1 MARPHLQPLTLDKLI
16 WTSDEAPA
24 SLHELISRVRARA
37 GEAINWY
44 IKAKDVKRRG
54 ATVTRGGTILATTL
68 TVYFTA
74 GLQMSSIVPF
84 DDPGLLAAS
93 AAAIAAALQG
103 FDRFFGFSK
112 AWMRYI
118 STELKIRTALSA
130 FNMSWPSRISKWTN
144 GVPSDDQIQE
154 AITACVAFIT
164 EVDAAVRQET
174 DQWIADFQASLKDL
188 EDATKAAAAAAK
200 AASDAETA
208 RARQQEADMK
218 AKEDVA
224 RPGSLNVTV
233 TNGTDF
239 PKGWEIAI
247 DDGNPHSCS
256 GKTVAVKDI
265 GPGNVSIVVKG
276 DDVSGKPKRAEQA
289 VPIAAGTVAKCSV
302 TLE

>member
-1 MARPHLQPLTLDKLI
+1 MARAHLQPLTLDELN
-16 WTSDEAPA
+16 WTANKAAE

-37 GEAINWY
+37 QEAIDWY
-44 IKAKDVKRRG
+44 INAKDAKKWG
-54 ATVTRGGTILATTL
+54 ATITRSGTILATTM

-84 DDPGLLAAS
+84 GDPGLLAAS
-93 AAAIAAALQG
+93 AAAIAAVLQG

-130 FNMSWPSRISKWTN
+130 FNMSWPSRTSKWAG
-144 GVPSDDQIQE
+144 GVPSDDQVQD

-188 EDATKAAAAAAK
+188 EDATKAAAAATRS
-200 AASDAETA
+200 ASDAEA
-208 RARQQEADMK
+208 ERARQQEADKK
-218 AKEDVA
+218 AKEDAVRA
-224 RPGSLNVTV
+224 GSLNITV

-239 PKGWEIAI
+239 PSGWKILIPDRAPQT
-247 DDGNPHSCS
+247 GS
-256 GKTVAVKDI
+256 GMTAAVTDI
-265 GPGNVSIVVKG
+265 GPGNVPIVVEG
-276 DDVSGKPKRAEQA
+276 DANGMKKRAEQA
-289 VPIAAGTVAKCSV
+289 VQIPAGTIAKCSV